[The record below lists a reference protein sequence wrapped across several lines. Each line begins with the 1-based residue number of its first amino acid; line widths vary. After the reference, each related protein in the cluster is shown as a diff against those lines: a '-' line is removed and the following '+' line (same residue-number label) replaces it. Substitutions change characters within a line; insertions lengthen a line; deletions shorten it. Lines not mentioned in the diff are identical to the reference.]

1 MKLKKLLE
9 QSEILF
15 GANTSEGKCKKRIKN
30 LKKVLKKLGKKSK
43 SLKKKR
49 KKETNPAKR
58 EKLDDEIALIKVQ
71 WLKGI
76 KILKA
81 LKKKT

>member
-9 QSEILF
+9 QSEVLF
-15 GANTSEGKCKKRIKN
+15 DANTSEGKCKKRIKN

-43 SLKKKR
+43 SLNKER
-49 KKETNPAKR
+49 KKETDPAKR
-58 EKLDDEIALIKVQ
+58 EKLDDKIALTEAQRI
-71 WLKGI
+71 KGI

-81 LKKKT
+81 LKKKS